1 MRQYVIKRCIGI
13 IPLLLGIS
21 FLSFILINLSD
32 SDPAEVALRVNAIT
46 PTEEAVEQMRK
57 ELGLDKPF
65 FKRYVTWLGK
75 SVQGDFGIS
84 YVTNKPVL
92 LEMKQA
98 IPATLLLAFTS
109 LIIIFSVSLF
119 IAVLCTVY
127 EGSFFD
133 RLVRGLVFMSEAIP
147 SFWLGLLL
155 MWLLAVKWNLFPTSG
170 MESPSSVILPAITLA
185 FAYISTYVRLLRNQM
200 VEAKG
205 ENYVVYLQARGLK
218 KLTILRH
225 ILKNSLQTSM
235 TAMGMSIPKLIAG
248 TVIIENIFAWP
259 GVGRLCVTAIFNRDY
274 PVIQAYV
281 LLMAV
286 LFVVCNLLVDL
297 FVTFVDPRMR
307 KEG

>member
-109 LIIIFSVSLF
+109 LIIIFF
-119 IAVLCTVY
+119 Q
-127 EGSFFD
+127 
-133 RLVRGLVFMSEAIP
+133 
-147 SFWLGLLL
+147 
-155 MWLLAVKWNLFPTSG
+155 
-170 MESPSSVILPAITLA
+170 LA
-185 FAYISTYVRLLRNQM
+185 FSSLSY
-200 VEAKG
+200 
-205 ENYVVYLQARGLK
+205 ARFMK
-218 KLTILRH
+218 EVF
-225 ILKNSLQTSM
+225 
-235 TAMGMSIPKLIAG
+235 SIALS
-248 TVIIENIFAWP
+248 V
-259 GVGRLCVTAIFNRDY
+259 
-274 PVIQAYV
+274 
-281 LLMAV
+281 V
-286 LFVVCNLLVDL
+286 LFL
-297 FVTFVDPRMR
+297 
-307 KEG
+307 